1 MISSLRTQQFL
12 YLVMLSSS
20 RRLLAAA
27 FQGAGRTS
35 SANARYALKGGMIA
49 PAAASYL
56 VSPFDLQSRLFS
68 STVESDQEL
77 DAALENL
84 FDQIKVE
91 TDREVGAHIPNSKPF
106 PDSLTKT
113 EPELSMNDLSIDHP
127 QWHEIGIDAKILN
140 VLKSK
145 DISHFTPVQATAMKP
160 VLARRDIIGRSR
172 TGTGKTLA
180 FGIPGILRVV
190 EFAQA
195 TGKRDESGR
204 MKRGRTPSMIVL
216 CPTRELAR
224 QVYEELDE
232 FAKLF
237 GLYSTVFHG
246 GVSYD
251 PQARDLKA
259 GIDILIGTP
268 GRIMDHLNRGTL
280 SLDACD
286 IAVLDEADEMLRMG
300 FAEDVEVILDGVG
313 QDNPQKTQCLLFSA
327 TTPSWVKDI
336 GRKYQQNVLHIDST
350 EDEGGAR
357 VAKTVRH
364 LAVQVPPGIEAKKS
378 ILEDI
383 IAVEIS
389 RDAKIAEVYGEE
401 EEETVSMIAMRKKK
415 ANAVNAFQQKLF
427 GKTIVFTE
435 TKKVADEIV
444 SGGVFKS
451 LTAAALHGDVGQKQR
466 DATLNAF
473 RAGAFNVLVATDVA
487 ARGIDIKDVDLVV
500 QLDPPRDVDTYVHRS
515 GRTGRAG
522 ASGVSIMLFSP
533 QQARDVVRIERDLGK
548 GFTFNLVG
556 PPSTEAALHAAAK
569 TSALAC
575 KMIPEETA
583 EFFKES
589 AALLLEESDD
599 PVDVVSRCLAAISRR
614 SREVESRSLL
624 TGELGMTTVEMSNS
638 RGRIVSPNDVV
649 YTISKLASMSRREE
663 GLSFESDIGRIVPN
677 AETGA
682 AVFDM
687 DVDNAK
693 KLVAFCEKNDSGGN
707 EFKILRELE
716 VERGINFGKQGGRGG
731 GGGGKFSDRRGGPG
745 GGYGGSRGPSRGYDS
760 RGRGGPPG
768 RSTYNKY
775 DRNGSK
781 PERSSFSYGNRRPDQ
796 GGERGG
802 YKARYERGSSGTSFR
817 DSETRQGSG
826 GW

>member
-1 MISSLRTQQFL
+1 
-12 YLVMLSSS
+12 
-20 RRLLAAA
+20 
-27 FQGAGRTS
+27 
-35 SANARYALKGGMIA
+35 
-49 PAAASYL
+49 
-56 VSPFDLQSRLFS
+56 
-68 STVESDQEL
+68 
-77 DAALENL
+77 
-84 FDQIKVE
+84 
-91 TDREVGAHIPNSKPF
+91 
-106 PDSLTKT
+106 
-113 EPELSMNDLSIDHP
+113 
-127 QWHEIGIDAKILN
+127 
-140 VLKSK
+140 
-145 DISHFTPVQATAMKP
+145 
-160 VLARRDIIGRSR
+160 
-172 TGTGKTLA
+172 
-180 FGIPGILRVV
+180 
-190 EFAQA
+190 
-195 TGKRDESGR
+195 
-204 MKRGRTPSMIVL
+204 
-216 CPTRELAR
+216 
-224 QVYEELDE
+224 
-232 FAKLF
+232 
-237 GLYSTVFHG
+237 
-246 GVSYD
+246 
-251 PQARDLKA
+251 
-259 GIDILIGTP
+259 
-268 GRIMDHLNRGTL
+268 MDHLDRGTL
-280 SLDACD
+280 SLKDCD

-300 FAEDVEVILDGVG
+300 FAEDVEVILEGVG
-313 QDNPQKTQCLLFSA
+313 KENPEKTQCLLFSA

-336 GRKYQQNVLHIDST
+336 GRKYQKDVLHIDST

-389 RDAKIAEVYGEE
+389 RDAKIEQVYGEE
-401 EEETVSMIAMRKKK
+401 EETASMAAMRKKK
-415 ANAVNAFQQKLF
+415 AAASNAFQQKIF

-451 LTAAALHGDVGQKQR
+451 LTAQALHGDVGQKQR

-487 ARGIDIKDVDLVV
+487 ARGLDIKDVDLVV

-522 ASGVSIMLFSP
+522 ANGVSIMLFSP

-548 GFTFNLVG
+548 GFTFNLIG

-575 KMIPEETA
+575 KMIPDETA

-589 AALLLEESDD
+589 AAKLLEESDD
-599 PVDVVSRCLAAISRR
+599 AVDIVSRCLAAISRR

-624 TGELGMTTVEMSNS
+624 TGELGMVTVEMSNS

-649 YTISKLASMSRREE
+649 YAISKLASMSRRDE

-693 KLVAFCEKNDSGGN
+693 KLIAFCETNDAGGN
-707 EFKILRELE
+707 SFKMLRELE
-716 VERGINFGKQGGRGG
+716 VERGRDFGKPGGRGG
-731 GGGGKFSDRRGGPG
+731 GGSRFGDRRGGPP
-745 GGYGGSRGPSRGYDS
+745 GPYKAYDS
-760 RGRGGPPG
+760 RGRGGPRNSSG
-768 RSTYNKY
+768 RF
-775 DRNGSK
+775 DRSGGGGGGYRGG
-781 PERSSFSYGNRRPDQ
+781 ERSSGSGYRGGERSSGSGYRGGERSSGSGYRGGERSSGSSYGSRRPEQ

-802 YKARYERGSSGTSFR
+802 YKSRYE
-817 DSETRQGSG
+817 QGSTTTTMKG
-826 GW
+826 SDSGW